1 MRLFLSLFFALILC
15 IAGAGCT
22 AAPPEPTYTVS
33 DDGRLSL
40 DVPAPECSEGAIQ
53 TAGDVTVSR
62 LVLHRDIDV
71 ACLLAAPPSP
81 RAAIVYAPGAGVKKE
96 AHLERAIRYAEAG
109 IAFLVVDV
117 RGNGGETP
125 GRAFDLAADFAAFE
139 EGAWPQTY
147 AIAADL
153 VAAEQVLVKR
163 YGVPVWAMGSS
174 NGGRYAEYA
183 AAADPAFA
191 GYIGVSTSGF
201 GVAAEDYEG
210 DARRFLLSI
219 DPAASVASIS
229 PRTVL
234 IFHAQGDRI
243 IPFEDGRALFEA
255 AAEPK
260 EFFSFNGTHGVNGE
274 VDERVMALCV

>member
-22 AAPPEPTYTVS
+22 VAPPEPTYAVT

-40 DVPAPECSEGAIQ
+40 DVTAPECSEGVIQ
-53 TAGDVTVSR
+53 TAGNVTVSR

-125 GRAFDLAADFAAFE
+125 GHPFDLAADFAAFE

-153 VAAEQVLVKR
+153 VAAEQVLVER

-219 DPAASVASIS
+219 DPAASVASNS

-234 IFHAQGDRI
+234 IFHAPGDRI

-255 AAEPK
+255 AGEPK